1 MKTISLKISDSDYQ
15 RLESLRGNSTKSDYI
30 RMLISVQHEGVK
42 REIGDLQQL
51 VNDVS
56 MIKSSILAG
65 AEGTVSKEALL
76 ALAEYLKDVMTIANP
91 PAYANYRDK
100 LQEFFQ
106 RLKTSIAS
114 EG

>member
-30 RMLISVQHEGVK
+30 RMLISAQHEGVR

-51 VNDVS
+51 IGDVN
-56 MIKSSILAG
+56 MIKKSILAG
-65 AEGTVSKEALL
+65 AESTVSKEALL

-100 LQEFFQ
+100 LQQYFQ
-106 RLKTSIAS
+106 TLKTNISS

>member
-30 RMLISVQHEGVK
+30 RMLISAEHEGVK

-56 MIKSSILAG
+56 MIKNNLLTGSES
-65 AEGTVSKEALL
+65 TVSKEALL

-100 LQEFFQ
+100 LQQYFQ
-106 RLKTSIAS
+106 NLKTTISR
-114 EG
+114 EE

>member
-1 MKTISLKISDSDYQ
+1 MKTISLKISDAEYQ
-15 RLESLRGNSTKSDYI
+15 ALEMMRGNSTKSDYI
-30 RMLISVQHEGVK
+30 RMLISARHEGVK

-51 VNDVS
+51 ITDVNI
-56 MIKSSILAG
+56 IKCNLLAG
-65 AEGTVSKEALL
+65 SESTVSKEALL

-100 LQEFFQ
+100 LQQYFQ
-106 RLKTSIAS
+106 TLKMNISG

>member
-15 RLESLRGNSTKSDYI
+15 RLESLRGNSSKSDYI
-30 RMLISVQHEGVK
+30 RMLISAQHEGTR
-42 REIGDLQQL
+42 REIGSLQQL
-51 VNDVS
+51 ITDVS
-56 MIKSSILAG
+56 IIKNNLLAG
-65 AEGTVSKEALL
+65 SESTVSKEALL

-106 RLKTSIAS
+106 RLKASIAS